1 MKLRENGFLFRG
13 IAINVKVNHGKSI
26 MFVGEKRAE
35 ILQRVMLLMTK
46 DVIKAGVSNLLLFL

>member
-1 MKLRENGFLFRG
+1 MDFFRG

-46 DVIKAGVSNLLLFL
+46 DVIKKRVLNTFAYFWKK

>member
-1 MKLRENGFLFRG
+1 MKMDFFRG

-46 DVIKAGVSNLLLFL
+46 DVIKKRVLNTFAYFWKK

>member
-1 MKLRENGFLFRG
+1 MKFRENGFFRG

-46 DVIKAGVSNLLLFL
+46 DVIKKRVSNTFAYL

>member
-1 MKLRENGFLFRG
+1 MDFFRE

-46 DVIKAGVSNLLLFL
+46 DVIKKRVSNALAYL

>member
-46 DVIKAGVSNLLLFL
+46 DVIKEGV